1 MVSLLRPIPQND
13 TTAWQP
19 WADHPVTE
27 SHAFSASTSSAKLLG
42 DLRAAVQRN
51 CDIADAQFAG
61 NYTLCTYLLKMR
73 EFYRWERGLPFSAAL
88 NRQEVGDWVSERE
101 RSWEELEGLS
111 PEALPL
117 DGAHHDPY
125 DQEALNRSLHPH
137 GLVYGAGLGRG
148 ARPLFFLGTLLRRE
162 DFEGYQVHVVGE
174 ETARDLVSPPA
185 MSRDDQIFVRRES
198 LRRLL
203 FEMVE
208 AWQIRGAPPEDALAR
223 ALAAYGYDPADEA
236 SLEAMTDGEVE
247 SAVWHEVGEI
257 QAGRVL
263 GEAWKE
269 RVLAVA
275 GSRQELVARAVRDHL
290 ADCLTTL
297 PALLAEEAHGPI
309 HFYFANLTGMRALL
323 FPQLKAAYE
332 AWVGGAPLAVLKA
345 PIAPGREHWLA
356 VAQRFLAEPPESW
369 PVDDASLASLQP
381 AWDEA

>member
-1 MVSLLRPIPQND
+1 MNQASATPPNP
-13 TTAWQP
+13 AS
-19 WADHPVTE
+19 AD
-27 SHAFSASTSSAKLLG
+27 LLG

-61 NYTLCTYLLKMR
+61 NYSLCTYLLKMR

-111 PEALPL
+111 PEALRL
-117 DGAHHDPY
+117 GDVQHDPF
-125 DQEALNRSLHPH
+125 DQESVNRSLDPY

-162 DFEGYQVHVVGE
+162 DFNGYQVHVVGA

-198 LRRLL
+198 VRRLV
-203 FEMVE
+203 FEMIE
-208 AWQIRGAPPEDALAR
+208 AWQIRGAPPDDALAR

-236 SLEAMTDGEVE
+236 TLEAMTDSEVE

-257 QAGRVL
+257 LAGRTL
-263 GEAWKE
+263 GEAGKE

-275 GSRQELVARAVRDHL
+275 GGRHELVARAVRDHL

-297 PALLAEEAHGPI
+297 PALLAEESAGAI
-309 HFYFANLTGMRALL
+309 HFYFANLTGMRSLL
-323 FPQLKAAYE
+323 FPQLRSAYE
-332 AWVGGAPLAVLKA
+332 SWIGGAPLAVLKA
-345 PIAPGREHWLA
+345 QIAPAREHWLA
-356 VAQRFLAEPPESW
+356 VAQRFLEEAPESW
-369 PVDDASLASLQP
+369 PVHDEALVSLQP
-381 AWDEA
+381 VFEAP